1 MQRIEIDILERL
13 TVEAR
18 NARNP
23 PIEYPIAEDGKPCV
37 HRPKPDLD
45 MADLLDAAIAE
56 IKALR
61 ARQDHDPR

>member
-23 PIEYPIAEDGKPCV
+23 PLEIVSDEHGNREVRRAE
-37 HRPKPDLD
+37 RNPDL
-45 MADLLDAAIAE
+45 ADLLDAAIAE

>member
-23 PIEYPIAEDGKPCV
+23 PIDVGVDHYGNRKV
-37 HRPKPDLD
+37 LRPEPDLD
-45 MADLLDAAIAE
+45 MADLLDAAVAE

-61 ARQDHDPR
+61 ARQP